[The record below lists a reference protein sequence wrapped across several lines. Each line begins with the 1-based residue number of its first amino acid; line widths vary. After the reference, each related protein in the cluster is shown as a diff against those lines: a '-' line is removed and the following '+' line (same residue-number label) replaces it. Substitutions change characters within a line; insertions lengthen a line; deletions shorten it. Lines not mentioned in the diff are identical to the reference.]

1 MDNISKFAVAG
12 VGTVVVATAIASVFA
27 KTYVLD
33 TPHSAVGFTVPIAGG
48 LSHMQGR
55 FNKFKAEIK
64 YDPNNLASSS
74 VNATIYVSSLD
85 TGVAGRDLHTLGKEG
100 FDSARYP
107 VITFVSKRIEK
118 NGQEYK
124 AFGDLTMRG
133 VKKEVVMP
141 FRVTGNKSLGEGMSL
156 LGFEGGFK
164 LNRRDYGLR
173 WEMPGSLN
181 WIGNE
186 VAVQFSVLARP
197 QSLGTQGKPR
207 R

>member
-1 MDNISKFAVAG
+1 MDKISKFAIAG
-12 VGTVVVATAIASVFA
+12 AGAAIFAGAYASIVA
-27 KTYVLD
+27 KTFVLD
-33 TPHSAVGFTVPIAGG
+33 APHSAVGFTVPIAGG

-64 YDPNNLASSS
+64 YDPNNLPGSS

-100 FDSARYP
+100 FDASRYP

-118 NGQEYK
+118 DGKNFK
-124 AFGDLTMRG
+124 AVGDLTMRG
-133 VKKEVVMP
+133 VKKEIVVP
-141 FRVTGNKSLGEGMSL
+141 FHVTGARTLGEGMTL
-156 LGFEGGFK
+156 LGFEGGFRV
-164 LNRRDYGLR
+164 NRTDFGLR

-181 WIGNE
+181 WVGHD
-186 VAVQFSVLARP
+186 VDVQISVLARP
-197 QSLGTQGKPR
+197 QSLGTKASPR